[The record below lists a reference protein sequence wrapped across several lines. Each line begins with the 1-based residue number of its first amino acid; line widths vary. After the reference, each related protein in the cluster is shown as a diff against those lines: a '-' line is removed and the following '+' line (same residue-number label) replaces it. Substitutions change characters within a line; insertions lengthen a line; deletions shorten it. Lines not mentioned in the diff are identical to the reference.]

1 MPPGTKRVL
10 KIAVAAV
17 VLVHVAIGIALAGV
31 RYGWWVEKLEPAEI
45 SALLRPNDAVFV
57 PEGEGPFPTVL
68 LFHGCGGVR
77 IAMSQWAE
85 LFRDAGYAAIVVD
98 SMKGRGLESQDV
110 CSGRALLGS
119 ERAGDVIASLADAKQ
134 LPFVDPEQIVLAGWS
149 HGGWSIMDLM
159 AMDPPKELPHNLASL
174 PDGGLEGIA
183 GIVVIYPY
191 CGFGARASAWP
202 RSVPA
207 FFVLAGADSV
217 ANPAPCLAVADT
229 LSSRGHAVQVKVY
242 DGIDHAFDQP
252 DLPSGSHLVYEPNQT
267 VDARQQVMAF
277 LGKIAR

>member
-1 MPPGTKRVL
+1 
-10 KIAVAAV
+10 
-17 VLVHVAIGIALAGV
+17 
-31 RYGWWVEKLEPAEI
+31 
-45 SALLRPNDAVFV
+45 
-57 PEGEGPFPTVL
+57 
-68 LFHGCGGVR
+68 
-77 IAMSQWAE
+77 
-85 LFRDAGYAAIVVD
+85 
-98 SMKGRGLESQDV
+98 
-110 CSGRALLGS
+110 
-119 ERAGDVIASLADAKQ
+119 
-134 LPFVDPEQIVLAGWS
+134 
-149 HGGWSIMDLM
+149 MDLM

>member
-1 MPPGTKRVL
+1 MRPGTKRIL
-10 KIAVAAV
+10 GIFVAAV
-17 VLVHVAIGIALAGV
+17 VLIHLAIGVALIGV
-31 RYGWWVEKLEPAEI
+31 RQGWWVEKLEPAEI

-57 PEGEGPFPTVL
+57 PEGQGPFPMVL

-85 LFRDAGYAAIVVD
+85 RFREAGYAAIVVD
-98 SMKGRGLESQDV
+98 SMKGRGLVERDV

-119 ERAGDVIASLADAKQ
+119 ERAGDVVTSIADAKR
-134 LPFVDPEQIVLAGWS
+134 LPFVDPERIVLAGWS

-159 AMDPPKELPHNLASL
+159 VMDPPNELPYNLASL

-191 CGFGARASAWP
+191 CGFGARASAWT
-202 RSVPA
+202 RSVPT
-207 FFVLAGADSV
+207 FFVLAGADTV
-217 ANPAPCLAVADT
+217 ANPVPCLAVADA
-229 LSSRGHAVQVKVY
+229 LSSNGHEVRVKVY

-252 DLPSGSHLVYEPNQT
+252 DLPAHSSLVYEPEET

-277 LGKIAR
+277 LGTLAR